1 MHHQK
6 HDISPSNSP
15 KKRNVVISIFLNLII
30 TIVEFAGGILS
41 NSLALISDALHNLSD
56 TFSIFI
62 SYMALI
68 IGKKGS
74 TPKNTFGY
82 KRIEILAALLNAIIL
97 IVISIY
103 LFYEAYHRLTE
114 PEPIQG
120 EMMLIVAVIGL
131 LANLISVF
139 LLHGDSV
146 KSLNIKA
153 AYLHLLGD
161 TLSSAGVIVA
171 SLLILYLDIYW
182 IDPLLTFIIGVFIL
196 RATYGVLKETVE
208 ILMQATPEYL
218 DINEIKH
225 NLESHPKVEN
235 IHHIHVWRLSDNQ
248 VHLECH
254 ADVSNNYSMQE
265 ADEIRKDLESKLK
278 HSFNIHHV
286 TIQMEYHTCRD
297 KRIIVSGN
305 RE

>member
-1 MHHQK
+1 
-6 HDISPSNSP
+6 
-15 KKRNVVISIFLNLII
+15 VISIFLNLVI
-30 TIVEFAGGILS
+30 TIAEFIGGILS
-41 NSLALISDALHNLSD
+41 NSLALMSDALHNLSD

-74 TPKNTFGY
+74 TPKNTFGF

-97 IVISIY
+97 VGISIF
-103 LFYEAYHRLTE
+103 LFYKAYQRLIE

-120 EMMLIVAVIGL
+120 QMMLIVAIIGL
-131 LANLISVF
+131 LANVVSVF

-146 KSLNIKA
+146 KNLNIKA
-153 AYLHLLGD
+153 AYIHLLGD
-161 TLSSAGVIVA
+161 TLSSVGVIIA
-171 SLLILYLDIYW
+171 SILISRFNVYW
-182 IDPLLTFIIGVFIL
+182 VDPLLTFLIGIFII

-208 ILMQATPEYL
+208 ILMQATPEFL
-218 DINEIKH
+218 DISEIKH
-225 NLESHPKVEN
+225 SLETHPKVEN
-235 IHHIHVWRLSDNQ
+235 IHHIHAWRLSDNQ
-248 VHLECH
+248 VHFECH
-254 ADVSNNYSMQE
+254 ADLCSNYSIQE
-265 ADEIRKDLESKLK
+265 ADKIRKDLESKLK
-278 HSFNIHHV
+278 HSFKIHHV